1 MSAPGA
7 SEDRFRR
14 RFGVSR
20 LSGDFRFSR
29 SRPRVLKRRESPVR
43 SPRSRGAPGICLH
56 IIIIR
61 ARSQAKK
68 RRKAV
73 RRMGKRRF
81 FVHNSFQFGRPSR
94 AAVFASAA
102 PPACGARVNRAK
114 KRLFPTISRSPS
126 FPYFTR
132 NSGVFDTPRDNV
144 SPPPKKEPRGEKTA
158 AGRLVSYAQKK
169 ARRFVHLVYF
179 SA

>member
-1 MSAPGA
+1 MPTYYHNTRAKSSKKNGAKPCGVWENGIFSYTVYSNLGSADATPVFPPPGLQA
-7 SEDRFRR
+7 EEP
-14 RFGVSR
+14 V
-20 LSGDFRFSR
+20 
-29 SRPRVLKRRESPVR
+29 RRER
-43 SPRSRGAPGICLH
+43 
-56 IIIIR
+56 
-61 ARSQAKK
+61 
-68 RRKAV
+68 
-73 RRMGKRRF
+73 
-81 FVHNSFQFGRPSR
+81 
-94 AAVFASAA
+94 
-102 PPACGARVNRAK
+102 K

-179 SA
+179 SARFFYPCTFCTNRVSRPFLPPPGAFSSFRDP